1 MKKMNILIVEDESI
15 VALEIESYLIKLGH
29 NVVDICSNGKDALN
43 AAKTKKIELVMMDI
57 CLKGEMDG
65 IETAALIKQ
74 HAPNISII
82 FLTAH
87 MEDYN
92 IDRAIAVDPVAYLS
106 KPFNREELKAFVKI
120 AEHKI
125 TDNTPKE
132 KHIDGKVLSLD
143 EEFTYHFDT
152 ETIYFYNQPLHLT
165 KKESQL
171 FKLLLYHRNSTVDL
185 YTIENEIWPDKETSN
200 NTVRTLVRRL
210 REKLKHKFI
219 KTLSTQG
226 YTLEIRS

>member
-15 VALEIESYLIKLGH
+15 VALEIESYLMKLGH
-29 NVVDICSNGKDALN
+29 NVVDICSNGKDAIL
-43 AAKTKKIELVMMDI
+43 AAKTKEIELVMMDI
-57 CLKGEMDG
+57 CLKGKMDG
-65 IETAALIKQ
+65 IETAAVIKQ
-74 HAPNISII
+74 HFPDVSVI

-92 IDRAIAVDPVAYLS
+92 IDRAVAVDPVAYLS

-125 TDNTPKE
+125 ADKAPVE
-132 KHIDGKVLSLD
+132 KRIDGKILSLD

-165 KKESQL
+165 KKENLL
-171 FKLLLYHRNSTVDL
+171 FKLLLHHRNSTVDL
-185 YTIENEIWPDKETSN
+185 YTIENEIWPDKETSA

-219 KTLSTQG
+219 KTLSTRG
-226 YTLEIRS
+226 YTLEIPS